1 MKVTMVAAPFGQQGQ
16 MHIHCR
22 RYVRLL
28 QLAGCSVA
36 LLEHSGAT
44 SSGLSGVERYKY
56 PRRMRRLDGLMSSRA
71 LSFIHK
77 RRLQPL
83 LRSTRADVFHVQW
96 MDDRVLDVSLA
107 GGRPLVATAWGS
119 DLNVPSAAPENDP
132 ARQRLGAAL
141 RALDLLIVDCEDI
154 VDTARAIA
162 GADIPSAMLPIGID
176 TQLFRPGLT
185 AQRQQWRARLNIE
198 PDAVVY
204 LSARQLGA
212 IYRPVEIIRAFASM
226 PAAVRDKASLII
238 RTFGHGVGTSVPELE
253 RLTEELGIAARV
265 RWVGSMAYD
274 EQPGLFAA
282 ADLAVNFPQMD
293 AFPVTIL
300 ECLACG
306 VPVLT
311 NRLKAYESHGV
322 APYLTFTA
330 EDSVPQLSATMAT
343 ASANLQALQ
352 MRAADGRTRAVQ
364 HFDERVSAASLRAI
378 YESLLDRLEP
388 YPARPVCSLRP

>member
-1 MKVTMVAAPFGQQGQ
+1 MKVTMVAAPFGQRGQ

-36 LLEHSGAT
+36 LFEHSGAT
-44 SSGLSGVERYKY
+44 SPTLPGVDHYKY
-56 PRRMRRLDGLMSSRA
+56 PRRMRRLDSFMSSRA

-83 LRSTRADVFHVQW
+83 LRLTQADVFHVQW
-96 MDDRVLDVSLA
+96 MDDRVLDVNLA

-132 ARQRLGAAL
+132 VRRRLGAAL
-141 RALDLLIVDCEDI
+141 RALDLLIVDCDDI
-154 VDTARAIA
+154 VETAREIA
-162 GADIPSAMLPIGID
+162 GTDVPSAMLPIGID
-176 TQLFRPGLT
+176 TQLFKPGLT
-185 AQRQQWRARLNIE
+185 AERQRWRAQLNIE
-198 PDAVVY
+198 PNAVVY

-212 IYRPVEIIRAFASM
+212 LYRPAEIIHAFASM
-226 PAAVRDKASLII
+226 PVAVRDKSYLIV
-238 RTFGHGVGTSVPELE
+238 RTFGHSVGTSVPELR
-253 RLTEELGIAARV
+253 RLTDELGIAPRV
-265 RWVGSMAYD
+265 RWVGSMAYE

-282 ADLAVNFPQMD
+282 ADLAVNFPEMD

-322 APYLTFTA
+322 APYFTFTA
-330 EDSVPQLSATMAT
+330 EDSVPQLGATMAN
-343 ASANLQALQ
+343 AFADLQALQ
-352 MRAADGRTRAVQ
+352 MSAADGRVHAVQ
-364 HFDERVSAASLRAI
+364 HFDEQVSAASLRAI
-378 YESLLDRLEP
+378 YESLLRRLE
-388 YPARPVCSLRP
+388 L

>member
-36 LLEHSGAT
+36 LLEHSGAM
-44 SSGLSGVERYKY
+44 SPSLAGVEHYKY

-83 LRSTRADVFHVQW
+83 LHSTRADVFHVQW

-107 GGRPLVATAWGS
+107 GGYPLVATAWGS
-119 DLNVPSAAPENDP
+119 DLNVPASVPASDP
-132 ARQRLGAAL
+132 ARKRLGAAL
-141 RALDLLIVDCEDI
+141 RSLDLLIVDSDDI
-154 VDTARAIA
+154 VDTARRIA
-162 GADIPSAMLPIGID
+162 GTDVPSALLPIGID
-176 TQLFRPGLT
+176 TQLFRPGWSE
-185 AQRQQWRARLNIE
+185 QRQQWRRQLNIE
-198 PDAVVY
+198 SDAVVY

-212 IYRPVEIIRAFASM
+212 IYRPAEIIRAFVSM
-226 PAAVRDKASLII
+226 PATVRDKSYLII
-238 RTFGHGVGTSVPELE
+238 RTFGHSVGTSIAEL
-253 RLTEELGIAARV
+253 RQLTEELGVAPRM

-274 EQPGLFAA
+274 EQPGFFAV
-282 ADLAVNFPQMD
+282 ADLAVNFPEMD

-306 VPVLT
+306 VPILT

-330 EDSVPQLSATMAT
+330 ADSVTELGVTMAD
-343 ASANLQALQ
+343 AFANLKGLQA
-352 MRAADGRTRAVQ
+352 RATEGRAHAVQ

-378 YESLLDRLEP
+378 YESLRDRRRSST
-388 YPARPVCSLRP
+388 A

>member
-1 MKVTMVAAPFGQQGQ
+1 MKVAMVAAPFGQRGQ

-44 SSGLSGVERYKY
+44 SPTLPGVDHYKY
-56 PRRMRRLDGLMSSRA
+56 PRRMRRLDGFMSSRA

-83 LRSTRADVFHVQW
+83 LRSTQAHVFHVQW
-96 MDDRVLDVSLA
+96 MDDRVLDVNLA

-132 ARQRLGAAL
+132 VRRRLGAAL

-154 VDTARAIA
+154 VETAREIA
-162 GADIPSAMLPIGID
+162 GTDVPSAMLPIGID
-176 TQLFRPGLT
+176 TQLFKPGLT
-185 AQRQQWRARLNIE
+185 AERQRWRAQLNIE
-198 PDAVVY
+198 PNAVVY

-212 IYRPVEIIRAFASM
+212 LYRPAEIIHAFASM
-226 PAAVRDKASLII
+226 PAAVRDKSYLIV
-238 RTFGHGVGTSVPELE
+238 RTFGHSVGTSVPELR
-253 RLTEELGIAARV
+253 RLTGELGIAPHV
-265 RWVGSMAYD
+265 RWVGSMAYE

-282 ADLAVNFPQMD
+282 ADLAVNFPEMD

-322 APYLTFTA
+322 APFLTFTA
-330 EDSVPQLSATMAT
+330 EDSVPQLGATMAN
-343 ASANLQALQ
+343 AFADLQALQ
-352 MRAADGRTRAVQ
+352 MRAADGRVHAVQ
-364 HFDERVSAASLRAI
+364 YFDEQVSAASLRAI
-378 YESLLDRLEP
+378 YESLLRRLELSP
-388 YPARPVCSLRP
+388 SQPVCPLQP